1 VPPIIRDERGRFVPV
16 VQPKLWDISTVRRSR
31 DRTDRIGRARKQ
43 LKAKLATTQWISE
56 LDRRGIYELE
66 AFGIEW
72 LAVEAWLDAL
82 NPQEA
87 GAARRFVK
95 NVLQVL
101 ADHEAP
107 SRERIEVY
115 NELYRRLI
123 AAGIM
128 D

>member
-1 VPPIIRDERGRFVPV
+1 MPAIIRDKNGRFVPV
-16 VQPKLWDISTVRRSR
+16 VRPKLWQTATVKRSR

-43 LKAKLATTQWISE
+43 LKEKLATTQWINE
-56 LDRRGIYELE
+56 LDRQGIYELE
-66 AFGIEW
+66 ACGIEW
-72 LAVEAWLDAL
+72 AAVQAWLDAL
-82 NPQEA
+82 NPQEG

-107 SRERIEVY
+107 PRAQNEVY

-123 AAGIM
+123 AAGIV